1 MKGPFPDQLKQAAE
15 EYLWML
21 SRGYPQSPALKLVG
35 DKFMLPRDMRQILYR
50 GIVADEQAQLRH
62 KKIGAITEGDLVLID
77 TYNVLFTV
85 NNYLLGRPVFISND
99 GLMRDAGEMRG
110 RIINKPQF
118 SRSVSLMLDVLL
130 MWKGATYV
138 HYLDEPVSHSG
149 RLSMELC
156 KDMVQMGIEGDA
168 FTVQSPDQM
177 LKMKKSDAICTSDG
191 GIIDHYEG
199 KVVDL
204 PRFLLQHYFQADI
217 PRLIPSLPAPG
228 RAGLRRGNGQNNPF

>member
-1 MKGPFPDQLKQAAE
+1 MSGPFSDQLKQAAD
-15 EYLWML
+15 EYFWML
-21 SRGYPQSPALKLVG
+21 SRGYPQASALKLVG

-50 GIVADEQAQLRH
+50 GIVAGEQAQSRR
-62 KKIGAITEGDLVLID
+62 KKIASITKGDRVLID

-99 GLMRDAGEMRG
+99 GILRDAGEMRG

-130 MWKGATYV
+130 LWPEATYV

-149 RLSMELC
+149 RLSIELC

-168 FTVQSPDQM
+168 FVVQSPDHM
-177 LKMKKSDAICTSDG
+177 LKTVKSEAICTSDG
-191 GIIDHYEG
+191 GIIDNYRG

-217 PRLIPSLPAPG
+217 PRLIS
-228 RAGLRRGNGQNNPF
+228 

>member
-1 MKGPFPDQLKQAAE
+1 MSGPFPDQLRQAAE
-15 EYLWML
+15 EYLWII
-21 SRGYPQSPALKLVG
+21 SKGYPQGAALKLVG

-50 GIVADEQAQLRH
+50 GVVSDEQAQSRQE
-62 KKIGAITEGDLVLID
+62 KIGTVKKGDLVLID

-118 SRSVSLMLDVLL
+118 SRSVSLMLEVLL
-130 MWKGATYV
+130 MWPGATYI

-149 RLSMELC
+149 RLSIELC

-168 FTVQSPDQM
+168 YTVQSPDNM
-177 LKMKKSDAICTSDG
+177 LTKERSDAICTSDG
-191 GIIDHYEG
+191 GIIDQYKG
-199 KVVDL
+199 RVIDL
-204 PRFLLQHYFQADI
+204 PRFLLQHYFQADF
-217 PRLIPSLPAPG
+217 PKLIL
-228 RAGLRRGNGQNNPF
+228 

>member
-1 MKGPFPDQLKQAAE
+1 
-15 EYLWML
+15 ML
-21 SRGYPQSPALKLVG
+21 SRGFPQSPVLKLVG

-50 GIVADEQAQLRH
+50 GIVADEQAQSRC
-62 KKIGAITEGDLVLID
+62 KKIGAIAKGDLVLID

-118 SRSVSLMLDVLL
+118 SRAVSLMLDVLL
-130 MWKGATYV
+130 MWTGATYV

-168 FTVQSPDQM
+168 YTVQSPDQI
-177 LKMKKSDAICTSDG
+177 LKKKKSDAICTSDG
-191 GIIDHYEG
+191 GIIDHYRG
-199 KVVDL
+199 KVIDL
-204 PRFLLQHYFQADI
+204 PRFLLQHFFQADI
-217 PRLIPSLPAPG
+217 PRLIP
-228 RAGLRRGNGQNNPF
+228 